1 MINLDLTK
9 DDLEVLNVMEYS
21 EEIVKD
27 EYYNELWLFVLCKS
41 QDLEE
46 DWKLAIE
53 SGDETQE
60 RYNQLSVKIGN
71 LLSKLSPN
79 SEVYA

>member
-1 MINLDLTK
+1 MIKLDLTK
-9 DDLEVLNVMEYS
+9 EDLEVLNVMEYS

-46 DWKLAIE
+46 DWKLAIK

-71 LLSKLSPN
+71 LLSKLPPN

>member
-1 MINLDLTK
+1 MIKLDLTK
-9 DDLEVLNVMEYS
+9 EDLEVLNVMEYS

-27 EYYNELWLFVLCKS
+27 EYYNDLWLFVLCKS

-46 DWKLAIE
+46 DWKLAIK

-71 LLSKLSPN
+71 LLSKLPPN